1 MAATTLTLNISAG
14 GITLVSGEPTAG
26 SLASIKMVTEYGF
39 DDNVVAKVSVI
50 DDKSPTNTD
59 DSLNNLIFKITFA
72 DKIDNS
78 VIARLQGRLHTGG
91 GVDDLEQRYPNDFS
105 YIAQKLDFTGALDGA
120 DDFFE
125 EVETAYK
132 STDAAAV
139 KTALTT
145 AGALNALGAYRVN
158 EVTIAAPA
166 TIITDT
172 TPADAKRSI
181 LDMQERPRYIAC
193 ATVNDLPMIE
203 AMAEVMDKLNCHLLI
218 DIGEITDWEAA
229 VALAESISIDDYRA
243 SLFWNPNKSRPT
255 NAATVMARKKWR
267 PCLGDFL
274 GQTLLRNAQTNGA
287 GIPPLNRPVA
297 GYQFPVGF
305 RDAERL
311 PGVNLD
317 EEAQNALAE
326 AGINVVMNER
336 FDAGSRWIYGDALT
350 QYDSKTSALRLTNAA
365 EIVTFTDNLV
375 VGIAKKHLLKGMQSY
390 IRDAQ
395 TEINR
400 ALDACVAAGFF
411 IKSEELGGKY
421 YALTVKPRA
430 DNPFEKVDIKFS
442 RRPEGCARQ
451 VFFETTVT
459 K

>member
-1 MAATTLTLNISAG
+1 MAATTLTLNIAAD
-14 GITLVSGEPTAG
+14 GITLAGEPDVGA
-26 SLASIKMVTEYGF
+26 LASITMVTEYGF

-50 DDKSPTNTD
+50 DDKSPTKTD
-59 DSLNNLIFKITFA
+59 DPLNNLIFKVTFA

-91 GVDDLEQRYPNDFS
+91 GIDDLEQRYPNDFG
-105 YIAQKLDFTGALDGA
+105 YITQKLDFTGALDGA

-125 EVETAYK
+125 EVETTYK
-132 STDAAAV
+132 DTDAESI
-139 KTALTT
+139 KTALSD
-145 AGALNALGAYRVN
+145 AEVLNTLGAYRVN
-158 EVTIAAPA
+158 EITIAVPA
-166 TIITDT
+166 TVVTDT

-203 AMAEVMDKLNCHLLI
+203 AMAEVMDKLNCHLLV
-218 DIGEITDWEAA
+218 DIGEVTDWETAT
-229 VALAESISIDDYRA
+229 ALAESISINDYRA
-243 SLFWNPNKSRPT
+243 WLFWNPNKSRPT
-255 NAATVMARKKWR
+255 NATTVMARKKWR

-274 GQTLLRNAQTNGA
+274 GQTLIRNAQTTGS
-287 GIPPLNRPVA
+287 GIPPLNRPIA

-305 RDAERL
+305 RDVERL
-311 PGVNLD
+311 SGVNLD

-411 IKSEELGGKY
+411 VKSEELGGKY
-421 YALTVKPRA
+421 YVLSVTPRA